1 MYLCKENYFS
11 GRLKNPS
18 LYSFYSAPL
27 TVANG
32 AINSAISSASH
43 LPSNRSTQNSV
54 PILESLSGKSPVRYR
69 NVKPTV
75 GALMHGL
82 G

>member
-11 GRLKNPS
+11 GRLKNLS
-18 LYSFYSAPL
+18 LYSFSSAPQ
-27 TVANG
+27 TAVNG
-32 AINSAISSASH
+32 GISSEISNASH

-54 PILESLSGKSPVRYR
+54 PIRESLSGKSPAHYK
-69 NVKPTV
+69 NAKPTV
-75 GALMHGL
+75 GALMRGL